1 MESELQPNE
10 GSVQANPIPT
20 MLYLAASNR
29 SKAGLAPTSQL
40 LQTTG
45 LEPTH
50 NVVNLTDAYEDG
62 IEDLSSEVVHKMEA
76 VPENQNDQPKDEED
90 QTEELNK

>member
-1 MESELQPNE
+1 MESELQPDE

-62 IEDLSSEVVHKMEA
+62 IKDLSSEVVHKMEA